1 MPVSMDVCVLCC
13 GVDMAQPVCVMWV
26 SSVLW
31 PAPLRSAA
39 GDDSSPG
46 SHGWMLWLKAETLLV
61 CSATIWAPLSLSLSL
76 CRLARCTWLQHRMLQ
91 WTLCVCVALLCSD
104 KDGFNTLW

>member
-31 PAPLRSAA
+31 PALLHYA
-39 GDDSSPG
+39 
-46 SHGWMLWLKAETLLV
+46 LWLEMTHLPTLLV
-61 CSATIWAPLSLSLSL
+61 CSAAFWAPLSLSLSL
-76 CRLARCTWLQHRMLQ
+76 CRLASCTWLQHRMLQ
-91 WTLCVCVALLCSD
+91 RTLCVCVALLCSD